1 MADDFTASELP
12 ATARVRGAQ
21 VRLDNPRDGAPGVTL
36 VYERLITLQPEG
48 QEEPEVIAQ
57 GIPALGMP
65 FDPSRLLYLVDPT
78 TDEFVDAP
86 PVPWAQVYVMMHS
99 LMLNEWWRSIGDERM
114 ADRPASLALP
124 DGLPTPPVETP
135 AEPMAPSDTP
145 AEPPAEEA
153 G

>member
-36 VYERLITLQPEG
+36 VYERVITLQGADPEH
-48 QEEPEVIAQ
+48 PEVIAQ
-57 GIPALGMP
+57 GIPALGMA
-65 FDPSRLLYLVDPT
+65 FDSERLLYLVDPR
-78 TDEFVDAP
+78 TDEFIDAP

-99 LMLNEWWRSIGDERM
+99 LMLNEYWRSVGDERM
-114 ADRPASLALP
+114 NNRPAV
-124 DGLPTPPVETP
+124 TPK
-135 AEPMAPSDTP
+135 EP
-145 AEPPAEEA
+145 

>member
-36 VYERLITLQPEG
+36 VYERVITLQGADPEH
-48 QEEPEVIAQ
+48 PEVIAQ

-78 TDEFVDAP
+78 TDEFIDAP
-86 PVPWAQVYVMMHS
+86 PVPWGQVYVLMHS

-114 ADRPASLALP
+114 KGRPALP
-124 DGLPTPPVETP
+124 DVELPVYPAGPPT
-135 AEPMAPSDTP
+135 SGT
-145 AEPPAEEA
+145 
-153 G
+153 